1 MAYGATASALV
12 RKWAAGERSRPACPA
27 GSRHSPLATVLSDFY
42 HDLQSE
48 RRKTPYPLEEIR
60 QVAGRHA
67 LPLE

>member
-1 MAYGATASALV
+1 MMSTRRQRALPRLCRWPGGV
-12 RKWAAGERSRPACPA
+12 AALL
-27 GSRHSPLATVLSDFY
+27 SRHSPLATVLNDFY

-48 RRKTPYPLEEIR
+48 SRKTPYPLEEIR